1 MKKLAMLTVKGAV
14 GLVPKAVR
22 NKLKSNHKLTEFYSR
37 SLQRSGLFY
46 GFPSEKKRMALYS
59 AYLKQQ
65 AQYFQ
70 SLAPVD
76 KSDFKIQVV
85 IFGAKSLS
93 LTLDSLT
100 QAGVKHERICVVCQN
115 NVDESVRCAS
125 TVSEAVNDLH
135 ESTQLLLLNSGD
147 TISKVSF
154 DMFLKCD
161 SGVDIVYCDTDKID
175 AKERRVS
182 PHFLPD
188 WNPDLQLSTGYVFT
202 GVMCKAA
209 LLKKSLVAASSIAG
223 LVTELWL
230 KQPIARD

>member
-85 IFGAKSLS
+85 IFLRNK
-93 LTLDSLT
+93 
-100 QAGVKHERICVVCQN
+100 
-115 NVDESVRCAS
+115 
-125 TVSEAVNDLH
+125 
-135 ESTQLLLLNSGD
+135 
-147 TISKVSF
+147 SKVSF
-154 DMFLKCD
+154 
-161 SGVDIVYCDTDKID
+161 
-175 AKERRVS
+175 
-182 PHFLPD
+182 
-188 WNPDLQLSTGYVFT
+188 LS
-202 GVMCKAA
+202 M
-209 LLKKSLVAASSIAG
+209 SI
-223 LVTELWL
+223 
-230 KQPIARD
+230 

>member
-93 LTLDSLT
+93 LTLDSLN
-100 QAGVKHERICVVCQN
+100 QAGVKHERICVVGEN
-115 NVDESVRCAS
+115 SMGESVRCAS
-125 TVSEAVNDLH
+125 TISEAVNDLP

-147 TISKVSF
+147 TVSKVSF

-202 GVMCKAA
+202 GVMFKAA

-223 LVTELWL
+223 LVTEL
-230 KQPIARD
+230 